1 MIATI
6 YAQCCCRKAG
16 IPGFPCQIFNLEAQ
30 NRRGPRPKSGRLRI
44 EPGSFGLAPADTSH
58 THFCDG
64 VEAPEAIPERFKQE
78 VRHCW
83 EDTMNEATRIRPP
96 AGELGASSEQYQ
108 NLHEFIRKARANLN
122 QNAWDY
128 IVGAAETETTMRRN
142 RMSLDEIAFRPRV
155 LRNVAK
161 VDASVEVF
169 GRKLRLPVMLAPVGA
184 LEIFDPAGAAASVA
198 RGAGMFGAAHML
210 SSVSEPGLEKVAE
223 AAPGAL
229 RIFQLYVR
237 GGDDFVEDCVSRA
250 IANGYTAFCL
260 TVDTAHYS
268 RRERDI
274 AKRYVRESRIRATG
288 GDFQK
293 GLEWRTVK
301 LIKDK
306 YKIPLVI
313 KGIATAEDAAI
324 ALDHGVEWIYVSNHG
339 GRQLDHGRGAMHV
352 LPEIVGA
359 VAGRAKVM
367 VDGSFCRGS
376 DIVKAIA
383 MGADLIGIGR
393 LQCWALAAAGEA
405 GIVRML
411 ELLEDEVIRSLGL
424 LGVTK
429 FAELD
434 KSYLHAATPTNLPHV
449 FSAFPLLEIE
459 PYRY

>member
-1 MIATI
+1 M
-6 YAQCCCRKAG
+6 
-16 IPGFPCQIFNLEAQ
+16 N
-30 NRRGPRPKSGRLRI
+30 
-44 EPGSFGLAPADTSH
+44 
-58 THFCDG
+58 DG
-64 VEAPEAIPERFKQE
+64 TP
-78 VRHCW
+78 
-83 EDTMNEATRIRPP
+83 IRP
-96 AGELGASSEQYQ
+96 AIGNVELGASNEEFQ
-108 NLHEFIRKARANLN
+108 NLHEFVRKARANLN

-142 RMSLDEIAFRPRV
+142 RMALDEIAFRPRV
-155 LRNVAK
+155 LRNVAR
-161 VDASVEVF
+161 VDASAEVM

-184 LEIFDPAGAAASVA
+184 LETFDPGSAAAVV
-198 RGAGMFGAAHML
+198 RGAGRFSAAHML

-229 RIFQLYVR
+229 RLYQLYVR
-237 GGDDFVEDCVSRA
+237 GDDAFVEDHVSRA
-250 IANGYTAFCL
+250 VANGYTAFCL

-274 AKRYVRESRIRATG
+274 AKRYVRASRARSTG

-306 YKIPLVI
+306 FKIPLVI

-339 GRQLDHGRGAMHV
+339 GRQLDHGRGAMQV
-352 LPEIVGA
+352 LPEISAA
-359 VAGRAKVM
+359 VAGRARIM
-367 VDGSFCRGS
+367 IDGSFCRGT

-383 MGADLIGIGR
+383 AGADLVGIGR
-393 LQCWALAAAGEA
+393 LQCWALAAAGET

-411 ELLEDEVIRSLGL
+411 ELLEDEVVRCLGL
-424 LGVTK
+424 LGVRN

-434 KSYLHAATPTNLPHV
+434 KSYLHAAAPTNLPHV
-449 FSAFPLLEIE
+449 FSAFPLLDIE

>member
-1 MIATI
+1 M
-6 YAQCCCRKAG
+6 
-16 IPGFPCQIFNLEAQ
+16 N
-30 NRRGPRPKSGRLRI
+30 
-44 EPGSFGLAPADTSH
+44 
-58 THFCDG
+58 DG
-64 VEAPEAIPERFKQE
+64 TP
-78 VRHCW
+78 
-83 EDTMNEATRIRPP
+83 IRP
-96 AGELGASSEQYQ
+96 AATVELGASNEEFQ
-108 NLHEFIRKARANLN
+108 NLHEFVRKARANLN

-142 RMSLDEIAFRPRV
+142 RMALDEIAFRPRV
-155 LRNVAK
+155 LRNVAR
-161 VDASVEVF
+161 VDASAEIM

-184 LEIFDPAGAAASVA
+184 LETFDPGSAAAVV
-198 RGAGMFGAAHML
+198 RGAGRFGAAHML

-229 RIFQLYVR
+229 RLYQLYVR
-237 GGDDFVEDCVSRA
+237 GDDAFVEDQVSRA
-250 IANGYTAFCL
+250 VANGYTAFCL

-274 AKRYVRESRIRATG
+274 AKRYVRASRARSTG

-301 LIKDK
+301 LIRDK
-306 YKIPLVI
+306 FKIPLVI

-339 GRQLDHGRGAMHV
+339 GRQLDHGRGAMQV
-352 LPEIVGA
+352 LPEISAA
-359 VAGRAKVM
+359 VAGRARIM
-367 VDGSFCRGS
+367 IDGSFCRGT

-383 MGADLIGIGR
+383 AGADLVGIGR
-393 LQCWALAAAGEA
+393 LQCWALAAAGET

-411 ELLEDEVIRSLGL
+411 ELLEDEVIRCLGL
-424 LGVTK
+424 LGVRN

-434 KSYLHAATPTNLPHV
+434 KSYLHAASPTNLPHV
-449 FSAFPLLEIE
+449 FSAFPLLDIE